1 MKHGTHG
8 VELVDLQLAVR
19 AASAA
24 GLSVAV
30 AGWLS
35 LPFPIY
41 AMISAVLVTDLVAEE
56 SRKLAAPR
64 LAATVVGGTLG
75 ATIAGLVPGSIWGV
89 AAGIL
94 AAMLASDLLGLRKGA
109 RVAGYVCGVV
119 LLDHGDDAWFYAL
132 MRMAETFVGIAV
144 AVLLSLIPVLVGPTR
159 QS

>member
-64 LAATVVGGTLG
+64 LA
-75 ATIAGLVPGSIWGV
+75 
-89 AAGIL
+89 
-94 AAMLASDLLGLRKGA
+94 
-109 RVAGYVCGVV
+109 
-119 LLDHGDDAWFYAL
+119 
-132 MRMAETFVGIAV
+132 
-144 AVLLSLIPVLVGPTR
+144 LSLIHI
-159 QS
+159 